1 MVHGEMLKIVFSYE
15 NSNYDDKI
23 SSDGD
28 GDGDDNDDDF
38 DDCKSDLPV

>member
-28 GDGDDNDDDF
+28 GDGDDNDDGDGATF
-38 DDCKSDLPV
+38 SSLP